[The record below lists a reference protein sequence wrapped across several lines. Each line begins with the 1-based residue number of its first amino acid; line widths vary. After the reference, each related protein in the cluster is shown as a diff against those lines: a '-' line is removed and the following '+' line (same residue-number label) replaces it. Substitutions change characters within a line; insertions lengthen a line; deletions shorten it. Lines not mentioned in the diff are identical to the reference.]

1 MVVNMRIPAT
11 VMTCENH
18 IEKRNYD
25 VSLWRD
31 FGSGQWYF
39 VHPDSV
45 K

>member
-1 MVVNMRIPAT
+1 MVVNMRIPAM
-11 VMTCENH
+11 VMTCKNH
-18 IEKRNYD
+18 IEKRYYD

-39 VHPDSV
+39 VHPE